1 MANLPS
7 IGCVTKKRQ
16 KTKAPNILDLPE
28 GLDPDAPGEKSPAKE
43 APAVENAPATEEGPA
58 PEENPDPAPEN

>member
-1 MANLPS
+1 M
-7 IGCVTKKRQ
+7 Q
-16 KTKAPNILDLPE
+16 KTWPQPGPTKRDQCIRE
-28 GLDPDAPGEKSPAKE
+28 ICWGSLDPDAPGEKSPAKE